1 MRNLTK
7 NKTGFFLVVS
17 GCDPKAKNSF
27 YSCLC
32 FQLAL
37 SSLCKTFDTVS
48 PNIDQAPLV
57 ISPANEFASE
67 DF

>member
-48 PNIDQAPLV
+48 PNIDQAP
-57 ISPANEFASE
+57 
-67 DF
+67 